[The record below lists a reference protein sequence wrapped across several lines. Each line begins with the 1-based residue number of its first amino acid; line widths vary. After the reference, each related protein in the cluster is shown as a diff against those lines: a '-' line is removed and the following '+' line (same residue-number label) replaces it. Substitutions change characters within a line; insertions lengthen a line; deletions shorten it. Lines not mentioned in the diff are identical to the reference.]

1 MSNSRSVALDLLNR
15 VFNDGAYANLLIGSL
30 STAANLDA
38 RDASLV
44 QELGFGTIRQKQLLD
59 AIIQRASGRS
69 LSEIDATTLPIL
81 ELGAYQLLFT
91 RIPNHAA
98 INETVDL
105 AKQSTRPKSSGFVN
119 AVLRK
124 VINHDLNTWV
134 EICSAGKT
142 PAEVLSLKY
151 SHPDWIV
158 QALKLALAS
167 DSKSE
172 QLDALLAANNEPAEV
187 NLVALPGRATDE
199 DTQDLPRLEVSP
211 HGFALS
217 AGDPGKLNGVRSGR
231 LRVQDAG
238 SQLVA
243 MALAEAKPIV
253 KGEQW
258 LDMCAGPGGKAALLA
273 AFAERSGAVL
283 VANEVSP
290 HRAKLVSESL
300 SDSGFEVKVSVQDG
314 RTLHGSYDRI
324 LIDAPCTGLGALRR
338 RPEARWRKSPSDLTE
353 LVSLQKELLEHAWTL
368 LKPGGVLVY
377 ATCSPHPA
385 ETLGVIE
392 PFIRTKGDNV
402 TLVNC
407 NELLNR
413 VVPKL
418 QLPEAR
424 RTTQLWTQVHGTDAM
439 FLSVLEKPLT

>member
-1 MSNSRSVALDLLNR
+1 
-15 VFNDGAYANLLIGSL
+15 
-30 STAANLDA
+30 
-38 RDASLV
+38 
-44 QELGFGTIRQKQLLD
+44 
-59 AIIQRASGRS
+59 
-69 LSEIDATTLPIL
+69 
-81 ELGAYQLLFT
+81 
-91 RIPNHAA
+91 
-98 INETVDL
+98 
-105 AKQSTRPKSSGFVN
+105 
-119 AVLRK
+119 
-124 VINHDLNTWV
+124 
-134 EICSAGKT
+134 
-142 PAEVLSLKY
+142 
-151 SHPDWIV
+151 
-158 QALKLALAS
+158 
-167 DSKSE
+167 
-172 QLDALLAANNEPAEV
+172 
-187 NLVALPGRATDE
+187 
-199 DTQDLPRLEVSP
+199 
-211 HGFALS
+211 
-217 AGDPGKLNGVRSGR
+217 
-231 LRVQDAG
+231 
-238 SQLVA
+238 